1 MSRTQQ
7 FIDQVEVV
15 SAHNYHPLPV
25 VIAKA
30 DGIWVTDV
38 DGKRYIDMLSAY
50 SAVNQ
55 GHRHPKIINAM
66 IEQAEK
72 LTLTSRA
79 FHNDRMGPFLEKLTK
94 LTGYDKGL
102 MMNTGAEAVE
112 TAIKAAR
119 RWGYT
124 RKNIPEN
131 KAKIIVCSGNF
142 HGRTTTIVSFSTD
155 STCREG
161 FGPFTPGFEV
171 IPYDDPAA
179 LENAID
185 SNTVAFLVEPIQGE
199 AGVKVPSD
207 GYLKKCRD
215 ITKKHGVLLICD
227 EIQTGFG
234 RTGKLFCSE
243 WDGVR
248 PDIICMGKAMGG
260 GVYPVSGIVADN
272 EIMSAAFSPG
282 NHGSTFG
289 GNPMAC
295 AVASASI
302 DVIIDE
308 HLPERSHEMGEFFRG
323 ELRKIQNSNI
333 KEVRGR
339 GLLTGLEFHTECAH
353 DYSVELMKHGILAK
367 DTHGTTIRFAPPLI
381 IGKDEISEAIKI
393 ICKVIEGGR

>member
-142 HGRTTTIVSFSTD
+142 HGR
-155 STCREG
+155 
-161 FGPFTPGFEV
+161 
-171 IPYDDPAA
+171 
-179 LENAID
+179 
-185 SNTVAFLVEPIQGE
+185 
-199 AGVKVPSD
+199 
-207 GYLKKCRD
+207 
-215 ITKKHGVLLICD
+215 
-227 EIQTGFG
+227 
-234 RTGKLFCSE
+234 
-243 WDGVR
+243 
-248 PDIICMGKAMGG
+248 
-260 GVYPVSGIVADN
+260 
-272 EIMSAAFSPG
+272 
-282 NHGSTFG
+282 
-289 GNPMAC
+289 
-295 AVASASI
+295 
-302 DVIIDE
+302 
-308 HLPERSHEMGEFFRG
+308 
-323 ELRKIQNSNI
+323 
-333 KEVRGR
+333 
-339 GLLTGLEFHTECAH
+339 
-353 DYSVELMKHGILAK
+353 
-367 DTHGTTIRFAPPLI
+367 
-381 IGKDEISEAIKI
+381 
-393 ICKVIEGGR
+393 